1 MAAELSK
8 VEADEAS
15 DVTEYTIYDGFNE
28 VAKVNDTA
36 DDIQVGGWTL
46 CPAKLLA
53 KLAEL
58 YDIRPDTLAASKD

>member
-36 DDIQVGGWTL
+36 DDI
-46 CPAKLLA
+46 
-53 KLAEL
+53 
-58 YDIRPDTLAASKD
+58 